1 VEYELPANHRTL
13 RVRVMGELA
22 RAKPTSTP
30 SAPMSAMYS
39 VPVEPALL
47 TLRYQARPHSRT
59 QPPPCAARTRRDV
72 AFRLKR
78 DFSAPVQLFSGGET
92 ERASRGPW
100 LLARVLFGVGERGAD
115 EDGDRADQRQ
125 VLVVVQSCSCRC

>member
-1 VEYELPANHRTL
+1 MEWLPNGVVPCL
-13 RVRVMGELA
+13 R
-22 RAKPTSTP
+22 RAGG
-30 SAPMSAMYS
+30 
-39 VPVEPALL
+39 
-47 TLRYQARPHSRT
+47 
-59 QPPPCAARTRRDV
+59 V
-72 AFRLKR
+72 AVAVRLKR
-78 DFSAPVQLFSGGET
+78 DISAPVQLFSGGET